1 MFSTFQGGPFVEV
14 FTPQVSARPAARHR
28 ISSEPALG
36 CRKAR
41 NIPWWRAPRAKG
53 GNPRAP
59 WIGHPRPDSPAPDRL
74 DDLGT
79 RAGATRARFLP
90 AAIPTDPPASRPDA
104 RSTLPSADPASPPWL
119 MFDQQGKD
127 PTEGWK
133 MLGGKC
139 VKRMY
144 EKGVKGYVHHVTGPP
159 GLKMQL
165 PADERRG
172 RERPPA
178 FPHVSRSSAS
188 PRLFV
193 PAPARDREICRRT

>member
-1 MFSTFQGGPFVEV
+1 
-14 FTPQVSARPAARHR
+14 
-28 ISSEPALG
+28 
-36 CRKAR
+36 
-41 NIPWWRAPRAKG
+41 
-53 GNPRAP
+53 
-59 WIGHPRPDSPAPDRL
+59 
-74 DDLGT
+74 
-79 RAGATRARFLP
+79 
-90 AAIPTDPPASRPDA
+90 
-104 RSTLPSADPASPPWL
+104 

-165 PADERRG
+165 PADDRRG

-178 FPHVSRSSAS
+178 FPHFSRSSA
-188 PRLFV
+188 PRDFSHPPG
-193 PAPARDREICRRT
+193 PAPDREICHWT

>member
-1 MFSTFQGGPFVEV
+1 
-14 FTPQVSARPAARHR
+14 
-28 ISSEPALG
+28 
-36 CRKAR
+36 
-41 NIPWWRAPRAKG
+41 
-53 GNPRAP
+53 
-59 WIGHPRPDSPAPDRL
+59 
-74 DDLGT
+74 
-79 RAGATRARFLP
+79 
-90 AAIPTDPPASRPDA
+90 
-104 RSTLPSADPASPPWL
+104 

-165 PADERRG
+165 PADDRRG

-178 FPHVSRSSAS
+178 FPHFSRSSAPRDFS
-188 PRLFV
+188 PSQLS
-193 PAPARDREICRRT
+193 

>member
-1 MFSTFQGGPFVEV
+1 
-14 FTPQVSARPAARHR
+14 
-28 ISSEPALG
+28 
-36 CRKAR
+36 
-41 NIPWWRAPRAKG
+41 
-53 GNPRAP
+53 
-59 WIGHPRPDSPAPDRL
+59 
-74 DDLGT
+74 
-79 RAGATRARFLP
+79 
-90 AAIPTDPPASRPDA
+90 
-104 RSTLPSADPASPPWL
+104 

-144 EKGVKGYVHHVTGPP
+144 EKGVKGYVHHIGGPP

-178 FPHVSRSSAS
+178 FSPALFPLSATFRSTRTA
-188 PRLFV
+188 R
-193 PAPARDREICRRT
+193 ADRRDRAQDPP